1 MSTAP
6 VLQTPALPPSV
17 HIHHRP
23 DIQLNKV
30 TCYLKLKLGCLG
42 DKRLVRPDYIDVGE
56 ADKRMFR
63 LSKKILA
70 SKELKRIRHHDH
82 AIREYIRGICLP
94 FEPGV
99 HFLPLKAV
107 NMVEAQLC
115 RFEQRRDE
123 LVQKFLD
130 AYPVLREDA
139 RKRLKKFFN
148 EHDYPPVEEVARK
161 FSIDWDYLS
170 FTTPDE
176 ICEIAPEIF
185 EEQRDKAAR
194 QWADALR
201 DIQYGLRIGLCK
213 LVEGLRDKL
222 TPGPN
227 GARKRLYESAV
238 TNLTEFLAHFDL
250 RNITDDLQLKRVVDQ
265 LRGLLKPVS
274 MEELRTTDTVR
285 DRLQH
290 SLSEA
295 AERLSALVQDAPIRG
310 IRFARTQ

>member
-6 VLQTPALPPSV
+6 VLETPALPPPV
-17 HIHHRP
+17 HINHRS
-23 DIQLNKV
+23 DIQLSRV
-30 TCYLKLKLGCLG
+30 TCYLKLKVGCLG
-42 DKRLVRPDYIDVGE
+42 DKRLVRPDCIDVGE

-70 SKELKRIRHHDH
+70 SKELERVRNYDR
-82 AIREYIRGICLP
+82 AIRAYIRGICLP

-130 AYPVLREDA
+130 AYPIMCQDA

-148 EHDYPPVEEVARK
+148 EHDYPPIEAVARK
-161 FSIDWDYLS
+161 FYIDWDYLS
-170 FTTPDE
+170 FSTPDE
-176 ICEIAPEIF
+176 IHEIAPEIF

-201 DIQYGLRIGLCK
+201 DIQYGLRVGLCK

-222 TPGPN
+222 TPGPQ
-227 GARKRLYESAV
+227 GERKRLYESAV

-250 RNITDDLQLKRVVDQ
+250 RNITDDSQLKRVVDQ

-285 DRLQH
+285 ERLQH

-295 AERLSALVQDAPIRG
+295 AEHLGALVQDAPIRA
-310 IRFARTQ
+310 IRFARPQ